1 MQINPV
7 FNGRRYCCHVLNYF
21 TAALFFLLLNKGVQ
35 ATPPT
40 VTPFVPP
47 VDAGMLQRQIPSS
60 NNVPNV
66 LSPKEEGAV
75 LPSQDQI
82 SPTPKAHLGRTMF
95 VKRFHLSQPL
105 PPLEASLDE
114 ESLNQLLADFL
125 NRENSEDDLKAAAN
139 KVMLHLQ
146 KKGYIFAR
154 VLIKQG
160 EIQNQ
165 IAVVHIIFGKLSG
178 GREKPEILIQATA
191 DKRIRDTLVQGFISH
206 AIRNPE
212 AFRLSD
218 VERGILLVN
227 DLPGISAAGTFV
239 PGKELGST
247 ALKLNLEEKPLF
259 GGSVGMDNYGSRYT
273 RAERVTAGVVL
284 NDPSGFGDAA
294 HLDLAATA
302 GTQSASANYR
312 IPVGTSGLAFNLG
325 GNYLHYKIV
334 TGLSNADSRGD
345 SAGFN
350 AGLSYPVLRGR
361 TANFYLIA
369 QLNTKKLKDE
379 LNSMATSNRR
389 INSVAFGGQGD
400 VQVGERNRA
409 NYSAVLTTGHLD
421 RGSVQ
426 SDQVQDQGTRNTQGQ
441 YASLRS
447 VGYWGHRLT
456 PNWALSANYTVQFAD
471 KNLDTSEKLY
481 LGGPRGVRA
490 YSAEEAGAD
499 QGQILN
505 LEASWRM
512 PYLSSANVVWT
523 VFGFYDWGRAQLN
536 RFTWLGWNASNS
548 SIPNTYNLQGAGVG
562 TRAWFG
568 KRGYLEFLVAKAIGS
583 NPGALAGVNADGLNW
598 RYRAWFNAAM
608 QF

>member
-7 FNGRRYCCHVLNYF
+7 LNGRRYRCHVLLHYS
-21 TAALFFLLLNKGVQ
+21 TAVLFLLLNNGVQ
-35 ATPPT
+35 ATLPT
-40 VTPFVPP
+40 VAPVVPP

-60 NNVPNV
+60 NNVPNT
-66 LSPKEEGAV
+66 LSPKEEEAV
-75 LPSQDQI
+75 LPSQDQML
-82 SPTPKAHLGRTMF
+82 STPKAHVGGAMF
-95 VKRFHLSQPL
+95 VKRFQLAKPL
-105 PPLEASLDE
+105 PPLEVGLDE
-114 ESLNQLLADFL
+114 ESLNKLLADFL
-125 NRENSEDDLKAAAN
+125 NRENAEDDLKAAAN

-146 KKGYIFAR
+146 KKGYLFAR
-154 VLIKQG
+154 VLIKQE
-160 EIQNQ
+160 EIHNQ

-178 GREKPEILIQATA
+178 GQKKPEVEIQAMA
-191 DKRIRDTLVQGFISH
+191 DKRIRDTLVQGFISQ

-247 ALKLNLEEKPLF
+247 ALKLKLEEKPLF
-259 GGSVGMDNYGSRYT
+259 GGYIGVDNYGSRYT

-284 NDPSGFGDAA
+284 NDPSGFGDVA
-294 HLDLAATA
+294 HLDLAGTA

-312 IPVGTSGLAFNLG
+312 IPIGTSGLMLNLG

-334 TGLSNADSRGD
+334 TGLSNADFRGD

-350 AGLSYPVLRGR
+350 AGLSYPVLRSR
-361 TANFYLIA
+361 TANFYLIG

-379 LNSMATSNRR
+379 LNSIEASNRR
-389 INSVAFGGQGD
+389 VNSVVLGGQGD
-400 VQVGERNRA
+400 VQIGERNRA
-409 NYSAVLTTGHLD
+409 NYSAMLTSGHLD
-421 RGSVQ
+421 RAAVH
-426 SDQVQDQGTRNTQGQ
+426 SDQVQDQNTRKTQGQ
-441 YASLRS
+441 YVLLRS
-447 VGYWGHRLT
+447 VGYWGHQLT

-490 YSAEEAGAD
+490 YSAEEAGGD

-505 LEASWRM
+505 LEASWRV
-512 PYLSSANVVWT
+512 PYLSSTNAIWT
-523 VFGFYDWGRAQLN
+523 VLGFYDWGRAQLN
-536 RFTWLGWNASNS
+536 RFTWLGWNASNLS
-548 SIPNTYNLQGAGVG
+548 VPNTYNLQGAGIG
-562 TRAWFG
+562 TRARFG
-568 KRGYLEFLVAKAIGS
+568 NRGYLEFLVAKAIGS
-583 NPGALAGVNADGLNW
+583 NPGAIAGVNADGMSW
-598 RYRAWFNAAM
+598 RYRVWLNAAM